1 MSFARRSD
9 GTVIADQLRHC
20 EKSSARRADTGSKE
34 TSRET
39 RMKREQGFSL
49 IELLIVVVIIGVIAA
64 LAIPGLQRA
73 RRYAQSGSAIQSLR
87 TITTAENLYER
98 RFKVYATLADL
109 APEGTID
116 SNLANQHKSGYSFSV
131 TLSVD
136 SKHFASNADPDAG
149 PGTNLHYFVDDTAV
163 IRYNEGAP
171 ADANSPA
178 IPR

>member
-1 MSFARRSD
+1 M
-9 GTVIADQLRHC
+9 
-20 EKSSARRADTGSKE
+20 SKE
-34 TSRET
+34 
-39 RMKREQGFSL
+39 QHGFSL

-98 RFKVYATLADL
+98 RYKAYATLADL

-116 SNLANQHKSGYSFSV
+116 TNLGLGIKSGYNF
-131 TLSVD
+131 TLSLVLD
-136 SKHFASNADPDAG
+136 AADTASGKLQTFKCNADPQADPATG
-149 PGTNLHYFVDDTAV
+149 LYFYVDETAV
-163 IRYNEGAP
+163 IRSNEGAP
-171 ADANSPA
+171 ADANSPV

>member
-1 MSFARRSD
+1 
-9 GTVIADQLRHC
+9 
-20 EKSSARRADTGSKE
+20 
-34 TSRET
+34 
-39 RMKREQGFSL
+39 MKREQGFSL

-98 RFKVYATLADL
+98 RFRVYATLADL

-116 SNLANQHKSGYSFSV
+116 SNLSVGNKSGYTFTI
-131 TLSVD
+131 TLVLDANDLANGKLTTFKANASPQSDLATGAYFYVD
-136 SKHFASNADPDAG
+136 E
-149 PGTNLHYFVDDTAV
+149 TAV

-171 ADANSPA
+171 ADGTSPP

>member
-1 MSFARRSD
+1 
-9 GTVIADQLRHC
+9 
-20 EKSSARRADTGSKE
+20 
-34 TSRET
+34 
-39 RMKREQGFSL
+39 MKREQGFSL

-73 RRYAQSGSAIQSLR
+73 RRYAQSGSAVQSLR

-98 RFKVYATLADL
+98 RFRVYATLADL

-116 SNLANQHKSGYSFSV
+116 SNLSVGNKSGYTFTI
-131 TLSVD
+131 TLVLDANDLANGKLTTFKANANPQADLATGTYFYVD
-136 SKHFASNADPDAG
+136 E
-149 PGTNLHYFVDDTAV
+149 TAV

-171 ADANSPA
+171 PDGTSPP